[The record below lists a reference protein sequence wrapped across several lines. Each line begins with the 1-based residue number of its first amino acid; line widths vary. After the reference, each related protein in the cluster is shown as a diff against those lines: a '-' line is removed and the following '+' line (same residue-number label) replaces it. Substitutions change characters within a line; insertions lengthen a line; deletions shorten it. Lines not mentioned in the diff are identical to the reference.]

1 MRADNNQNLFTALR
15 AAFPADLDAT
25 AIETADT
32 STPLFYTWRDLERG
46 TAMLANLIASLAL
59 PPASRIAVQT
69 EKSVEALM
77 LYLAVLR
84 AGHVFLPLNTAYQA
98 SEIEYFVGN
107 AEPAMVVCA
116 GKNFGWVSKIAF
128 LAGTKHVFTLNED
141 RSGTLLDRAAFHSDR
156 HAPALR
162 AADDLAAILYT
173 SGTTGR
179 SKGAMLTHG
188 NLLSNA
194 QVLHQAWGWRADD
207 VLIHALPIFHVH
219 GLFVA
224 SHGAL
229 LAGAKMIW
237 FSRFEPRATVMRLPE
252 ATVFMGVPTL
262 YVRLLGE
269 PGLTE
274 QACKHMRLFVSGSA
288 PLLIETFKAWQQR
301 SGHTIL
307 ERYGMSETVM
317 LTSNPYRPESA
328 RRGGTVGQALPGV
341 GVRVHDDKAQALPA
355 GEIGGIQVRGPNV
368 FKGYWRMPEKTQEEF
383 TADGWFKTGDV
394 GKVDAQGF
402 VTIVGRSKDLIISGG
417 YNVYPAEIEGY
428 VNELPGVLESAVIGV
443 PHPDFGEAVVAV
455 VVRKPG
461 AALEG
466 SAVTAA
472 LKTQIANFK
481 VPKQVYVVDE
491 LPRNTMGKVQ
501 KNLLRERHQALFAR

>member
-1 MRADNNQNLFTALR
+1 MKQQNLFAALR

-32 STPLFYTWRDLERG
+32 PTPLHYSWRDLERG
-46 TAMLANLIASLAL
+46 TALLANLIDSLAL
-59 PPASRIAVQT
+59 PRDSRIAVQT

-84 AGHVFLPLNTAYQA
+84 AGHVYLPLNTAYQA
-98 SEIEYFVGN
+98 GEVEYFVRN
-107 AEPAMVVCA
+107 AEPAVVVCA

-128 LAGTKHVFTLNED
+128 TAGTAHVFTLNDD
-141 RSGTLLDRAAFHSDR
+141 RTGTLLDRAAYQSDQ
-156 HAPALR
+156 HTPALR
-162 AADDLAAILYT
+162 SASDLAAILYT

-194 QVLHQAWGWRADD
+194 RVLHDFWGWQAGE
-207 VLIHALPIFHVH
+207 VLLHALPIFHVH

-229 LAGAKMIW
+229 LNGSKMIW
-237 FSRFEPRATVMRLPE
+237 FARFDARAVATRLPE

-262 YVRLLGE
+262 YVRLLAEHGFTRE
-269 PGLTE
+269 SCR
-274 QACKHMRLFVSGSA
+274 QMRLFISGSA
-288 PLLIETFKAWQQR
+288 PLLIETFNDFRAR

-317 LTSNPYRPESA
+317 LTSNPYRPEAA
-328 RRGGTVGQALPGV
+328 RRGGTVGVPLPGV
-341 GVRVHDDKAQALPA
+341 GVRVHGDKGQPLAAD
-355 GEIGGIQVRGPNV
+355 EIGHIEVKGPNV
-368 FKGYWRMPEKTQEEF
+368 FKGYWRMPEKTADEF
-383 TADGWFKTGDV
+383 TTDLWFKTGDV
-394 GKVDAQGF
+394 GRIGADGY

-417 YNVYPAEIEGY
+417 YNVYPAEIEACI
-428 VNELPGVLESAVIGV
+428 NDMPGVAESAVVGV

-455 VVRKPG
+455 VVPKAG
-461 AALEG
+461 AQLNGAG
-466 SAVTAA
+466 IAA
-472 LKTQIANFK
+472 TLKAQIANFK
-481 VPKQVYVVDE
+481 VPKLVDVVAE
-491 LPRNTMGKVQ
+491 LPRNAMGKVQ
-501 KNLLRERHQALFAR
+501 KNLLRDKHQGLFKP